1 MRIGTFVTGV
11 AAGLVI
17 SYFYR
22 DLVKGAVVLGSKL
35 REAQEKVA
43 SDIEDQV
50 AEARAELDKKAAR

>member
-1 MRIGTFVTGV
+1 MRIGTFVAGV
-11 AAGLVI
+11 AAGLAI

>member
-1 MRIGTFVTGV
+1 MRIGTFVVGV
-11 AAGLVI
+11 ATGLAV

-22 DLVKGAVVLGSKL
+22 DLVKGAVVMGSKL

-50 AEARAELDKKAAR
+50 AEVRADLEKKAAR